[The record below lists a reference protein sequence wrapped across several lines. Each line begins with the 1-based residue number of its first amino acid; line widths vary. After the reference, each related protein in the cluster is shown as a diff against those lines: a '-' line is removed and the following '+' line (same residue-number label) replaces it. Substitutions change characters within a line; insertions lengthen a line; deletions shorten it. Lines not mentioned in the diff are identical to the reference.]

1 MLACCRIVAPDKKC
15 RLKRTL
21 FQTAFF
27 YKAFIH
33 GLGKR
38 YDRIIKLMNIFL
50 ASRVMIT
57 KFKIL

>member
-1 MLACCRIVAPDKKC
+1 MLACCRMVAPYKKC

-33 GLGKR
+33 GLGKWHHR
-38 YDRIIKLMNIFL
+38 
-50 ASRVMIT
+50 
-57 KFKIL
+57 

>member
-33 GLGKR
+33 GLGKWYGR
-38 YDRIIKLMNIFL
+38 
-50 ASRVMIT
+50 
-57 KFKIL
+57 